1 MEKCF
6 FTGPLY
12 NLKDDKEFIKIEPLK
27 LSKIDITK
35 LKIVEPTKKKEP
47 MLIYLHKVMA
57 GFTTKTFSLKQI
69 V

>member
-12 NLKDDKEFIKIEPLK
+12 NLKHDKEFIKIEPLK

-35 LKIVEPTKKKEP
+35 LKIVEPPKKKEP
-47 MLIYLHKVMA
+47 VLIHLQ
-57 GFTTKTFSLKQI
+57 KQTCEKN
-69 V
+69 